1 MALAWK
7 AGKVQA
13 FVGSNPTL
21 SASGQRPGDGQLDFL
36 AGDEDV
42 LAAGF
47 GEGLVGEAAV
57 EGL

>member
-21 SASGQRPGDGQLDFL
+21 SAPALSRMYGDGILISDFL
-36 AGDEDV
+36 ALG
-42 LAAGF
+42 
-47 GEGLVGEAAV
+47 
-57 EGL
+57 